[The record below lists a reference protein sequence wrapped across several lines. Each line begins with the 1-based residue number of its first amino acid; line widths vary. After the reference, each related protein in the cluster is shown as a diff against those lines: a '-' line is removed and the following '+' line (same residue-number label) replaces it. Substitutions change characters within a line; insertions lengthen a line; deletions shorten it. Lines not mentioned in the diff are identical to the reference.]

1 MTDHHAI
8 IPTNVNPATVV
19 MTQEEKRVYHLVA
32 IRFIAA
38 FYPDCEFNTTTVTA
52 QVGECGFKATGKEIL
67 KPGWRDLYNK
77 SEEKNN
83 DEDGKEKTDD
93 EVNGVM
99 PHFEK
104 GESGPHEPS
113 VLKRTTQPPK
123 LYTEGTLLRA
133 METAGKTVD
142 DDELR
147 DVMKE
152 NGIGRPS
159 TRAAIIETLF
169 KRRYIR
175 KERKSL
181 VPTLA
186 GIQLIDTI
194 HEPLLKSAALTGLW
208 EKKLRE
214 IERGEYS
221 AAQFIAELKQMI
233 GEIVLNVLKDNNS
246 DSIAVEQGKP
256 SKPKSPSLQGGE
268 EKPKKPRA
276 PRLKSIEEI
285 PCPVCGKGHLIK
297 GHTAYGCSEYKN
309 GCHTVL
315 PFAEFP
321 ADLTPAKLARL
332 VKKVYKSPK

>member
-1 MTDHHAI
+1 MT
-8 IPTNVNPATVV
+8 P
-19 MTQEEKRVYHLVA
+19 EEKRVYHLIA

-38 FYPDCEFNTTTVTA
+38 FYPDCEFNTTTVMA
-52 QVGECGFKATGKEIL
+52 QVGEYGFKATGKEIL

-77 SEEKNN
+77 PSDRAGEDTDSKEKAD
-83 DEDGKEKTDD
+83 DED
-93 EVNGVM
+93 NGVM

-104 GESGPHEPS
+104 GESGPHEPA

-123 LYTEGTLLRA
+123 PYTEGTLLRA

-147 DVMKE
+147 DAMKE

-181 VPTLA
+181 APTLA

-194 HEPLLKSAALTGLW
+194 HEPLLKSASLTGLW

-221 AAQFIAELKQMI
+221 AAQFIEELKTMI
-233 GEIVLNVLKDNNS
+233 GEIVLNVLRDNNS
-246 DSIAVEQGKP
+246 GSIAVEQGKP
-256 SKPKSPSLQGGE
+256 AKPKAPTAAGGE
-268 EKPKKPRA
+268 EKPKKQRSPRV
-276 PRLKSIEEI
+276 KKYEDIV
-285 PCPVCGKGHLIK
+285 CPVCGKGHLLK
-297 GHTAYGCSEYKN
+297 GNTGFGCSEFRN
-309 GCHTVL
+309 GCQTVL
-315 PFAEFP
+315 PFEQYP
-321 ADLTPAKLARL
+321 ADLTPAKLSSMI
-332 VKKVYKSPK
+332 KKNFKPKKKTE